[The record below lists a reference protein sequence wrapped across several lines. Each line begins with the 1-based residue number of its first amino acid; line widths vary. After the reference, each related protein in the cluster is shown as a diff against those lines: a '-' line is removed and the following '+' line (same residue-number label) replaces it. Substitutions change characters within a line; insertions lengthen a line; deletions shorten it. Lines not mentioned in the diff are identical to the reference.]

1 MPAYSHFDYYLRT
14 VTTAV
19 LAMAILGVAGWQV
32 LSGGDVTGPFKDW
45 AGIIIGVYFGQHV
58 SLNGSGSRRRVDN
71 EQTGVLAQ
79 TIPVAVK
86 VEPKVEH
93 DAPNP

>member
-1 MPAYSHFDYYLRT
+1 VPAYSHFDYYLRT

-19 LAMAILGVAGWQV
+19 LAIAILGVAGWQV

-58 SLNGSGSRRRVDN
+58 SLNGSGSRRRVA
-71 EQTGVLAQ
+71 ESQGETPPQV
-79 TIPVAVK
+79 PVVPIAIVT
-86 VEPKVEH
+86 PP
-93 DAPNP
+93 PNGGPTP

>member
-19 LAMAILGVAGWQV
+19 LAVAILGVAGWQV

-58 SLNGSGSRRRVDN
+58 SLNGTGSRRRVA
-71 EQTGVLAQ
+71 EAQ
-79 TIPVAVK
+79 GEIPPSVPIVPVAIVTPPA
-86 VEPKVEH
+86 ETP
-93 DAPNP
+93 